1 MSLALMRT
9 QIKLLAAIAGSLDV
23 DKKKIDEII
32 SEELDEQLLYEC
44 HIEAE
49 NFGIPIGSDEWI
61 YFTRGS

>member
-1 MSLALMRT
+1 MRI

-44 HIEAE
+44 NIEAE
-49 NFGIPIGSDEWI
+49 NFGIPIGSDE
-61 YFTRGS
+61 